1 MAENLDV
8 KQASIRVWDL
18 PVRLFH
24 WCQAGLFVAM
34 WATAEFGEMDWHL
47 WLAYCLITLWTSRIV
62 WGVIGSDTARFSQFF
77 RSPIA
82 AWGYLRGSPHTQLG
96 HNPAGGWMVMLLLL
110 LMGLQFGSGLF
121 TSDDIFTEGP
131 LYSLVSD
138 DVASFMGWWHEV
150 NFNLLLAAVALHLL
164 AVIVYEVKG
173 HRLIPAMFSGVRL
186 RNGEPEVTFRA
197 SWLWWLVLLIGG
209 GVLYYWWQP
218 SIPW

>member
-62 WGVIGSDTARFSQFF
+62 WGFIGSDTARFSQFL

-173 HRLIPAMFSGVRL
+173 HRLISAMFSGVRL